1 MISMTTWIALMME
14 REGKWW
20 WGQWEGKWHHDD
32 DEEDSDNNKNLHKI
46 IEIKKKITKPAVREG
61 ADCPKMEFFIRNRF
75 GSMSAPTPTN
85 IIDQNSVSQ
94 P

>member
-20 WGQWEGKWHHDD
+20 GGQWEGKWHHDD

-46 IEIKKKITKPAVREG
+46 IEIKKKNYQACSKGRS
-61 ADCPKMEFFIRNRF
+61 RL
-75 GSMSAPTPTN
+75 S
-85 IIDQNSVSQ
+85 
-94 P
+94 

>member
-1 MISMTTWIALMME
+1 ME

-20 WGQWEGKWHHDD
+20 GGGQWKGKWHHD
-32 DEEDSDNNKNLHKI
+32 DEEDSDNNKNHERGFYTKKMKF
-46 IEIKKKITKPAVREG
+46 KKKITKPAVREG

>member
-1 MISMTTWIALMME
+1 M
-14 REGKWW
+14 KF
-20 WGQWEGKWHHDD
+20 
-32 DEEDSDNNKNLHKI
+32 
-46 IEIKKKITKPAVREG
+46 KKKITKPAVREG

>member
-1 MISMTTWIALMME
+1 ME

-20 WGQWEGKWHHDD
+20 GGGQWEGKWHHDD
-32 DEEDSDNNKNLHKI
+32 DDEDSDNKKISREGILHK
-46 IEIKKKITKPAVREG
+46 KKMKTWSLTKPAVREG

-94 P
+94 S